1 MKNPFFLIALK
12 KATRFAGKPGR
23 LLNLGAQLASKLRT
37 VDWKSVSTAAA
48 KEKINI
54 LARLIRA
61 YATGEYREVPWKAVL
76 VVVAAI
82 LYFLNPIDLIP
93 DLLPIVGL
101 SDDFAVLVWVYNS
114 VGSEIN
120 KFLTWE
126 QSKIVS

>member
-12 KATRFAGKPGR
+12 KATHFAGKPGR
-23 LLNLGAQLASKLRT
+23 LLNLVAQLASKLRT
-37 VDWKSVSTAAA
+37 VDWKSISTTAA
-48 KEKINI
+48 KEKIDI
-54 LARLIRA
+54 LGRLIRA
-61 YATGEYREVPWKAVL
+61 YAKGEYRELPWKMMLVL
-76 VVVAAI
+76 VAAV